1 MSDTETDADDD
12 TPAKGTIKIPRDDF
26 ERHNDRRKDLRLT
39 WREYINGV
47 APDGGTDADVTE
59 QLDRIESAA
68 TTTEERVAELERT
81 LTEVT
86 QR

>member
-1 MSDTETDADDD
+1 MSDTETDADD

-39 WREYINGV
+39 WAEYINGV

>member
-1 MSDTETDADDD
+1 MSEDDD

-26 ERHNDRRKDLRLT
+26 ERHNEQRKKYGQT
-39 WREYINGV
+39 WAEYINGV
-47 APDGGTDADVTE
+47 APDVTE

>member
-1 MSDTETDADDD
+1 MAESQTTDDD
-12 TPAKGTIKIPRDDF
+12 KPAKGTIKIPRDDF
-26 ERHNDRRKDLRLT
+26 ERHNSRRKELELT
-39 WREYINGV
+39 WAQYI
-47 APDGGTDADVTE
+47 DGGAIDV

>member
-1 MSDTETDADDD
+1 MSDTETDDD

-26 ERHNDRRKDLRLT
+26 ERHNDRRKDLRLS
-39 WREYINGV
+39 WAEYINGV
-47 APDGGTDADVTE
+47 APDTAGTDADVSE

>member
-1 MSDTETDADDD
+1 MTSE
-12 TPAKGTIKIPRDDF
+12 KGTIKIPRGEF
-26 ERHNDRRKDLRLT
+26 ERHNKQRKKNGQT
-39 WREYINGV
+39 WAEYINGQSPTPGV
-47 APDGGTDADVTE
+47 EDAVTE

>member
-1 MSDTETDADDD
+1 MSDND

-26 ERHNDRRKDLRLT
+26 EEHNERRKQFGQS
-39 WREYINGV
+39 WAEYINGA
-47 APDGGTDADVTE
+47 APDVVE

-68 TTTEERVAELERT
+68 TTTEERVAELERM

>member
-1 MSDTETDADDD
+1 MSDTETDDD

-39 WREYINGV
+39 WAEYINGV
-47 APDGGTDADVTE
+47 APDATSTDADVTE